1 MTVNSFHT
9 RKMIKK
15 SVIVHVHKRE
25 KKDPGRDSSA
35 PIEPSFY
42 AADLR
47 Y

>member
-15 SVIVHVHKRE
+15 AQLYMFTKGK
-25 KKDPGRDSSA
+25 KKDPGSDSSA
-35 PIEPSFY
+35 QIEPSFY